1 MWLNDFLFSVLTNF
15 TAFAGVNVFTAFFQ
29 VPFNIF
35 TNVVSAFLSGLI
47 SP

>member
-1 MWLNDFLFSVLTNF
+1 MWLNDFIFGVLMNF

-29 VPFNIF
+29 APITIF
-35 TNVVSAFLSGLI
+35 TNVVSTLLSGLI